1 MSQPNITIYGSLS
14 CADTNRVRDL
24 LEKEGLIFE
33 FKDVDASP
41 EYDGYIA
48 EYSGGKRVLPVIRID
63 NETMVN
69 PTDNLLKH
77 TILEAEEALGF
88 GLK

>member
-1 MSQPNITIYGSLS
+1 MSQPNITIYGSLTCS
-14 CADTNRVRDL
+14 DTNRIRDSL
-24 LEKEGLIFE
+24 DREGLIFE

-41 EYDGYIA
+41 EYDGFIA
-48 EYSGGKRVLPVIRID
+48 EYSGGKRVLPVVRID

-69 PTDNLLKH
+69 PTDDQLKQ